1 MKSKLVLTFALLC
14 VLPAWA
20 NARSVQSPDGKF
32 VVEVG
37 SNRSVL
43 KDRAGHTLAELEP
56 DIGAPHMKVQVMWA
70 PDSKSVALAIDDKR
84 ATMVSL
90 GWQTA
95 DEKWLSKSDSDD
107 MVLRAEKEV
116 GGRTVYEQR
125 KLLAWKGP
133 ALEIEGELAT
143 TANQG
148 YHYTYVD
155 RVIENEVVSSGFH
168 SAK

>member
-1 MKSKLVLTFALLC
+1 MTSKLVLTFAFLC
-14 VLPAWA
+14 ALPALA
-20 NARSVQSPDGKF
+20 NARSVPSPDGKF
-32 VVEVG
+32 VVEVD

-43 KDRAGHTLAELEP
+43 NDRAGNMLLELEP

-84 ATMVSL
+84 ATMVSV
-90 GWQTA
+90 GWQTV
-95 DEKWLSKSDSDD
+95 DQKWLSKSDSDD
-107 MVLRAEKEV
+107 TVLRAEKEA
-116 GGRTVYEQR
+116 GGHTVYEHR

-143 TANQG
+143 TTKQG

-155 RVIENEVVSSGFH
+155 RVMDKQVVSTKFEPLR
-168 SAK
+168 